1 MSKKEGTKLC
11 KHCKTEIPAD
21 AKVCPNCR
29 KKQGGIIKWIIIVAA
44 VVIIIGVI
52 ASSGDSENPSDKNP
66 KKVGESTEKNENSDD
81 ANKEKVNN
89 IFNVGDVVETSN
101 LKISFLSSGE
111 WKSDN
116 EYIQPEDGKMYY
128 RMEFEFENIGD
139 SDQTISSII
148 NWNCYADGYSV
159 DQTWLGDDQ
168 LDATISPGKKAKG
181 SLYYEVPSDTE
192 KIELE
197 YNINYFTENKIIFIA
212 K

>member
-11 KHCKTEIPAD
+11 KHCKTEIPMD

-29 KKQGGIIKWIIIVAA
+29 KKQSGFMKWIIIAVI
-44 VVIIIGVI
+44 VVIIIVAL
-52 ASSGDSENPSDKNP
+52 ASGGDSESPSDKNP
-66 KKVGESTEKNENSDD
+66 KKVGESTENTETQNDT
-81 ANKEKVNN
+81 KEVNN
-89 IFNVGDVVETSN
+89 TFNVGDIVETSN

-116 EYIQPEDGKMYY
+116 EYMQPEDGKIYY
-128 RMEFEFENIGD
+128 RMEFEFENISD
-139 SDQTISSII
+139 SDQTISSLID
-148 NWNCYADGYSV
+148 WNCYADGYSV
-159 DQTWLGDDQ
+159 DQTWIGDDQ

-181 SLYYEVPSDTE
+181 SLYYEVPADAE

-197 YNINYFTENKIIFIA
+197 YNINYFTENKLIFIA